1 MDIHFLTIL
10 VPLLAAHVAGD
21 FLTQSDEDIRN
32 KHQPWVLIKHVLN
45 VGVLSYLLLGLPT
58 AWELVLG
65 TTISHGLVDALKV
78 RSKKGSYL
86 SRFFLDQGIHVIVL
100 LLFSWAAAGY
110 RYQAA
115 ASVWDTL
122 FGLAYYR
129 ALALTAGTVL
139 CVYVGNFVVEHTFQ
153 SLQALEEKAEGDD
166 SSQDQDP
173 QAWRHLG
180 LAEGGRVIG
189 FLERSLILVF
199 VLAGQPAGIGFLV
212 AAKSIFRFGELTDST
227 RRRQAEYIII
237 GTLMSFLF
245 GTAAAYTTAAALKI
259 LR

>member
-1 MDIHFLTIL
+1 MEHQFLTIL
-10 VPLLAAHVAGD
+10 VPLLTAHVAGD
-21 FLTQSDEDIRN
+21 FLTQSDEDIRRKN
-32 KHQPWVLIKHVLN
+32 QPRVLIKHVLK
-45 VGVLSYLLLGLPT
+45 VGLLSYLLLGLPA

-78 RSKKGSYL
+78 RSKKGTYL
-86 SRFFLDQGIHVIVL
+86 SRFFLDQGVHVIIL
-100 LLFSWAAAGY
+100 LLFSWTAA
-110 RYQAA
+110 RYQYHGTVSIWGA
-115 ASVWDTL
+115 L

-129 ALALTAGTVL
+129 ALVLGAGTVL

-153 SLQALEEKAEGDD
+153 SLQALEEKDVEN
-166 SSQDQDP
+166 SSIREQSP
-173 QAWRHLG
+173 QAWRHFG

-189 FLERSLILVF
+189 YLERSLILVF
-199 VLAGQPAGIGFLV
+199 VLAGQPAGIGFLL

-245 GTAAAYTTAAALKI
+245 GTAAAYTTAAVLTILK
-259 LR
+259 